1 MLRQSRCHSH
11 CVPFGV
17 NAVLV
22 AAVYTLADEALA
34 SAVSL
39 WPRQHRCLGA
49 ALDDRE
55 KARAAQ
61 VAPSV
66 HTESSSLL
74 VQVLVLLGSARNFR
88 FLFEISNP
96 PQNSVKRKQSG
107 SVGRNLKM
115 INEMRKWNAAS
126 AGFREGSSV

>member
-11 CVPFGV
+11 CVPCVV

-22 AAVYTLADEALA
+22 AAVDTLAEALA

-55 KARAAQ
+55 KARAAK
-61 VAPSV
+61 VAPPPETV
-66 HTESSSLL
+66 VFIVECAGL
-74 VQVLVLLGSARNFR
+74 VPEGTSA
-88 FLFEISNP
+88 IT
-96 PQNSVKRKQSG
+96 
-107 SVGRNLKM
+107 
-115 INEMRKWNAAS
+115 
-126 AGFREGSSV
+126 

>member
-22 AAVYTLADEALA
+22 AAAYTLADEALA

-55 KARAAQ
+55 KARAAK
-61 VAPSV
+61 VAPPPETV
-66 HTESSSLL
+66 VFIVECAGL
-74 VQVLVLLGSARNFR
+74 VPEGTSA
-88 FLFEISNP
+88 IT
-96 PQNSVKRKQSG
+96 
-107 SVGRNLKM
+107 
-115 INEMRKWNAAS
+115 
-126 AGFREGSSV
+126 